1 VEGAEITPG
10 DEFHRTNGD
19 TRRSVG
25 RILLLVGRLALA
37 VIFLYAAYA
46 KMKPPDGMPWS
57 VGSVKTSLAMF
68 ALGVDSYNMLP
79 PWAVTPVAY
88 WLPPFELVLGLWL
101 LSGMALR
108 FSSLVSALLVAS
120 FILVMVLAYQRGL
133 TISCGCF
140 GPGEQVGPRTLIRDG
155 LLFLPL
161 ALGVMIGAFVTRR
174 KPNANAASTAI
185 PPAHSAE

>member
-1 VEGAEITPG
+1 MNKEARGK
-10 DEFHRTNGD
+10 
-19 TRRSVG
+19 VG

-46 KMKPPDGMPWS
+46 KMKPAGTMPWS
-57 VGSVKTSLAMF
+57 VASVRTSLAMF

-79 PWAVTPVAY
+79 PWAVSPVAY
-88 WLPPFELVLGLWL
+88 LLPPFELFLGLWL
-101 LSGMALR
+101 LSGIGLR
-108 FSSLVSALLVAS
+108 FSSLVSALLVGG
-120 FILVMVLAYQRGL
+120 FVGVMVSAYERGL

-161 ALGVMIGAFVTRR
+161 ALGVMIGAFVTGR
-174 KPNANAASTAI
+174 KPSASAASTEI
-185 PPAHSAE
+185 PAAHSAE

>member
-1 VEGAEITPG
+1 M
-10 DEFHRTNGD
+10 NSD
-19 TRRSVG
+19 TRRRVG
-25 RILLLVGRLALA
+25 RILLLGARLALA
-37 VIFLYAAYA
+37 VIFLSAAYA
-46 KMKPPDGMPWS
+46 KMKPMGSMPWS

-79 PWAVTPVAY
+79 PWAVSPVAY
-88 WLPPFELVLGLWL
+88 LLPPFELVLGLWL

-108 FSSLVSALLVAS
+108 LSSLVSALLVTS
-120 FILVMVLAYQRGL
+120 FILVMVSAYQRGL

-140 GPGEQVGPRTLIRDG
+140 GPGEQVGPGTLIRDG

-161 ALGVMIGAFVTRR
+161 AIGVMIGAFVTRR
-174 KPNANAASTAI
+174 KPSANAASTAI